1 MTYIDYMNQL
11 WRSSDKVPMPASEI
25 ALYSLL
31 VNLCNLQYWK
41 MPVICSTLMI
51 CEKLHLSKQTVNTIR
66 KDLADRG
73 LISYDEGKSRFV
85 PSKYYLLK
93 LTDGL
98 THGLTVDLTLL
109 KNKNTDN
116 IDDTS
121 MGIRSQTEN
130 MNHNNKDNDG
140 TTNIKISQRRGVQ
153 KIPSSASSYEGSF

>member
-25 ALYSLL
+25 ALYTYL

-98 THGLTVDLTLL
+98 THIIFVITKFCLIFFIFSINV
-109 KNKNTDN
+109 
-116 IDDTS
+116 
-121 MGIRSQTEN
+121 
-130 MNHNNKDNDG
+130 
-140 TTNIKISQRRGVQ
+140 TNICGFILFIMKKMRKYIIV
-153 KIPSSASSYEGSF
+153 ISSALIIS

>member
-25 ALYSLL
+25 ALYTYL

-116 IDDTS
+116 SCIFLAAYST
-121 MGIRSQTEN
+121 
-130 MNHNNKDNDG
+130 
-140 TTNIKISQRRGVQ
+140 
-153 KIPSSASSYEGSF
+153 GSFGTLDGILYCWGIMRPDI